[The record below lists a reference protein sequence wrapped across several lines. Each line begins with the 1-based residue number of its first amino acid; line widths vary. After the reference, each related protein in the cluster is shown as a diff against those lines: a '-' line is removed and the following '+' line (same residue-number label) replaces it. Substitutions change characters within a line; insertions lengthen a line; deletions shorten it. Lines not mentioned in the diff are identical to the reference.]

1 MSEMSMNDYAPFE
14 GMRKIITKYDAK
26 QKQKHVREGIVFE
39 LLQLKSTKAQKDLNN
54 QHYRLMFDR

>member
-1 MSEMSMNDYAPFE
+1 MSKMSMNDCAPFE

-39 LLQLKSTKAQKDLNN
+39 LLQLKSTKAQKDLDN
-54 QHYRLMFDR
+54 QLDHLMFNC

>member
-14 GMRKIITKYDAK
+14 GIKKIITKYDAK

-39 LLQLKSTKAQKDLNN
+39 LVQLKSTKAQKDVNN
-54 QHYRLMFDR
+54 QLDCLMFDC